1 MLNSCYPRDSL
12 NVKYSL
18 LKTDFMQVYPE
29 KSTNPEAC
37 LQLLLFA
44 DQRPSSKEQIG
55 EIRAFLEK
63 LNCEEAYELQ
73 VIDVGKQPYL
83 AEYFKLV
90 ATPALVKIFPE
101 PRHILAGSDLVAQLE
116 HWWPRWQRALAECY
130 RLDKDSS
137 AAGSASPNTAN
148 SLTSVAYVAELMKL
162 NDEVFRLKQERE
174 KLQQQLNFKDRIIEI
189 LAHDLRSPLTAASLA
204 LETMLISTQNPP
216 KEKQSVGMTQ
226 TFKERLIQQ
235 ARNQIRTIDRMITDI
250 LQTST
255 GSSSKLLLQP
265 DKLDIGEFCQE
276 ILGEFN
282 SSLERKSLQLKT
294 DIPSDIPFVY
304 ADQERIRQVFVNI
317 LDNALKYTPR
327 GGTLRVSILHR
338 TSQKIQISICDSG
351 PGIPEEN
358 RDRIFQDRFRL
369 ERDESQDGYG
379 IGLSLCKRIIRAHY
393 GQIWVDSSLNQGS
406 CFHFTLPVYHY

>member
-12 NVKYSL
+12 NARYSL
-18 LKTDFMQVYPE
+18 LQTDFMQVFPE

-44 DQRPSSKEQIG
+44 DQRPSSKEQIRQ
-55 EIRAFLEK
+55 IRQFLEK
-63 LNCEEAYELQ
+63 LDSKEAYELQ
-73 VIDVGKQPYL
+73 VIDVGQQPYL

-90 ATPALVKIFPE
+90 ATPAIVRIFPE

-116 HWWPRWQRALAECY
+116 HWWPRWQLALEECCCAEAKCPTV
-130 RLDKDSS
+130 SEVS
-137 AAGSASPNTAN
+137 NNAN
-148 SLTSVAYVAELMKL
+148 SITSVAYVAELIKL
-162 NDEVFRLKQERE
+162 SDEVFRLKQETE
-174 KLQQQLNFKDRIIEI
+174 QLQQQLSFKDRIIEI

-204 LETMLISTQNPP
+204 LETLFTSTRKAQE
-216 KEKQSVGMTQ
+216 KESLQITQ
-226 TFKERLIQQ
+226 ALKDRLVQQ
-235 ARNQIRTIDRMITDI
+235 ARSQLRTIDRMITDL
-250 LQTST
+250 LQTAT
-255 GSSSKLLLQP
+255 GPSAKLMLQP
-265 DKLDIGEFCQE
+265 NQLDIAQFCQE
-276 ILGEFN
+276 ILAEFRGQLQ
-282 SSLERKSLQLKT
+282 SKSLQLKT

-304 ADQERIRQVFVNI
+304 ADQERIRQVIVNL

-338 TSQKIQISICDSG
+338 TTQKVQVSICDSG

-393 GQIWVDSSLNQGS
+393 GQIWVDSAINKGS

>member
-1 MLNSCYPRDSL
+1 
-12 NVKYSL
+12 
-18 LKTDFMQVYPE
+18 MQVYPE